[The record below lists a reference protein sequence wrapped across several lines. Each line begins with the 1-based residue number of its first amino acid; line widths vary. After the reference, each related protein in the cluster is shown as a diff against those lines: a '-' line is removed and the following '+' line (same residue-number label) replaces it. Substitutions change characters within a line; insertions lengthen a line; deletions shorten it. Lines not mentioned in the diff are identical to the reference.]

1 MEPPFVS
8 PPAKRPYHNLSTMQD
23 IPTNNTIYAPAYSIN
38 GATKRRSRAPPQ
50 PLIVPAGHTA
60 LRLLCR
66 ASNIGGVI
74 GKSGSILNLV
84 RQETGAKI
92 RVEDADDSCD
102 ERVILVIAPASPK
115 KMMVLKGLSDDETE
129 SGEVLEVS
137 PAQEAVLKIFERV
150 LELEAESEEI
160 FPPPG
165 GVVYCR
171 LLADNSQVGAVMG
184 KGGKVIE
191 KIRKDS
197 GTRIR
202 VLGAEQ
208 VPACASPNDEVIQ
221 ITGDVIAVKRAIV
234 AISCCLQDN
243 PASDKV
249 TIPHMGGS
257 KPAGPASYGPI
268 PDLHREIPH
277 RSTFVPSIPG
287 SSIDYASRGHSM
299 TVEVDKTY
307 TLDSKKIQQE
317 IAFRLL
323 CSNENVGG
331 VIGKGG
337 TIVKALQNETGASIS
352 VAATVAESDE
362 RVITISVSE
371 NPESRYS
378 QAQLAVVRVFTRAI
392 EASKEKGSE
401 PGSKKSAVSARLLVQ
416 ASEVGCLIGKG
427 GSIVSEMRKVTG
439 TGIHIIV
446 GDQVPKCASE
456 GDEVVQITGELK
468 NVQEAL
474 FHVTGRL
481 RDNVF
486 SNRTPEAIPYK
497 RVVEPTSPIMYQP
510 VSLSRNL
517 DRQATLA
524 QSMDHLGI
532 SHNTDRPPSPKL
544 WTSQTLGGGNP
555 RSMSDTGRGLTNL
568 RAGAEY
574 GSGGKSAAIVTNT
587 TVEIVVPEDLI
598 GSVYGETGSNLNRL
612 RQISGAQVVMHD
624 PRPGTRESVV
634 IISGTPDQTQAA
646 QSLLQAFILSGQSS
660 SPDHRP
666 RFLR

>member
-23 IPTNNTIYAPAYSIN
+23 IHTSNTIFAPAYSIN
-38 GATKRRSRAPPQ
+38 GATKRRSRPPPP
-50 PLIVPAGHTA
+50 PLIIPAGHTA

-92 RVEDADDSCD
+92 RVEDAVDSCE
-102 ERVILVIAPASPK
+102 ERVILIIAPASPK
-115 KMMVLKGLSDDETE
+115 KMIVLKGLSDEETE
-129 SGEVLEVS
+129 SGEMLEVS

-150 LELEAESEEI
+150 LELDAESEEI

-165 GVVYCR
+165 GMVYCR

-197 GTRIR
+197 GSRIR

-208 VPACASPNDEVIQ
+208 VPACASPTDEVIQ
-221 ITGDVIAVKRAIV
+221 ITGDVIAVKRAVV

-243 PASDKV
+243 PPSDKV
-249 TIPHMGGS
+249 LIPHMGGS
-257 KPAGPASYGPI
+257 KPAGAASYGPI

-277 RSTFVPSIPG
+277 RSTFIPSIPG
-287 SSIDYASRGHSM
+287 SSNDYASRGHSM
-299 TVEVDKTY
+299 TVEVDKTS

-362 RVITISVSE
+362 RVITISGSE

-378 QAQLAVVRVFTRAI
+378 QAQQAVVRVFTRAI
-392 EASKEKGSE
+392 EASKEKGLE
-401 PGSKKSAVSARLLVQ
+401 PGFKKSALSARLLVQ

-481 RDNVF
+481 RDNLV
-486 SNRTPEAIPYK
+486 SNRTPTSSISACYSSSLVPEVIPYK
-497 RVVEPTSPIMYQP
+497 RVEPTSPIMFQP
-510 VSLSRNL
+510 VGLSRNL

-544 WTSQTLGGGNP
+544 WTSQTLGMGNS
-555 RSMSDTGRGLTNL
+555 RSISDTGRGLTNL
-568 RAGAEY
+568 RAGTEY
-574 GSGGKSAAIVTNT
+574 GRS
-587 TVEIVVPEDLI
+587 VP
-598 GSVYGETGSNLNRL
+598 
-612 RQISGAQVVMHD
+612 
-624 PRPGTRESVV
+624 
-634 IISGTPDQTQAA
+634 
-646 QSLLQAFILSGQSS
+646 
-660 SPDHRP
+660 
-666 RFLR
+666 